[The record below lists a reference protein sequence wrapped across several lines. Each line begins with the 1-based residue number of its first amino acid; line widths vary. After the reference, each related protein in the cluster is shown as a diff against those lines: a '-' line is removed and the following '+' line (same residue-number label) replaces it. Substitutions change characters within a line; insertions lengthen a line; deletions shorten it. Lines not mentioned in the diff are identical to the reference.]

1 MRHYEN
7 MDVFGNK
14 GNYYAQ
20 DPFTISILMDID
32 EEEDESENQKNIQ
45 TMKEY
50 LQNHLKE
57 SFDVF
62 HVSIM

>member
-1 MRHYEN
+1 
-7 MDVFGNK
+7 
-14 GNYYAQ
+14 
-20 DPFTISILMDID
+20 MDID
-32 EEEDESENQKNIQ
+32 EEEHERENQKNIQ
-45 TMKEY
+45 TMKDY